1 MKVSICILYFPNEY
15 LQCMSIMR
23 TLHHYQ
29 LKAKEAKGVK
39 SRLSFALGQRF
50 CRATMNSVWKSVA
63 RVKPIIGIYDFNYR
77 ATNHD

>member
-1 MKVSICILYFPNEY
+1 MLAAIPITDESFPCKY

-50 CRATMNSVWKSVA
+50 RRATMMFGSQWPELN
-63 RVKPIIGIYDFNYR
+63 P
-77 ATNHD
+77 